1 MMIVNTTKTKVR
13 ITIEAPEFGSPVEAH
28 YYDDWDCIY
37 NNPKNFVVLKDTTII
52 DTVEHLPNDRITVLM
67 LK

>member
-1 MMIVNTTKTKVR
+1 MMIVNTTKTKIR
-13 ITIEAPEFGSPVEAH
+13 ITIEKPEFGSPVYTY

-37 NNPKNFVVLKDTTII
+37 DTTKNFVVLKDTTII
-52 DTVEHLPNDRITVLM
+52 DTVDHLPTDRITVLM